1 MLQAVQLLLCDWL
14 LATRTELWEMSQ
26 PGDKGDKPATQM
38 ELIAFQQDLS
48 SLRKLSQIN
57 KAALPKVSSVIVIL
71 AKKKFCSTFQRH
83 DNCFGTFVFC
93 HYKSPPTH
101 IHSQALYVVEHFSE
115 SFTFGMENYEN
126 DWSGEMEREIYKI
139 KV

>member
-48 SLRKLSQIN
+48 SLRKLSQVN

-71 AKKKFCSTFQRH
+71 APQK
-83 DNCFGTFVFC
+83 
-93 HYKSPPTH
+93 
-101 IHSQALYVVEHFSE
+101 ILLYISK
-115 SFTFGMENYEN
+115 T
-126 DWSGEMEREIYKI
+126 
-139 KV
+139 